1 MSSFIQRTY
10 DQLSQDMALNNSPLT
25 ILVYWGGISGADAT
39 HLCTFDIPLL
49 KNIPNLVYLA
59 PANKEEYLTMLKY
72 SVEQKEHPVAI
83 RVPNTELV
91 STGIEDLTDYSVLN
105 KYKVAESGEE
115 IAILGAGNFYGL
127 AEDLTQKIKSKYGFN
142 PTLINPRFLTGVDN
156 ELMDGLKEKHKLVIT
171 LEDGLL
177 DGGFGEM
184 ISRFYGTSD
193 IKVLNYHKYLF
204 VINLHSFS

>member
-1 MSSFIQRTY
+1 MPQ
-10 DQLSQDMALNNSPLT
+10 A
-25 ILVYWGGISGADAT
+25 
-39 HLCTFDIPLL
+39 
-49 KNIPNLVYLA
+49 
-59 PANKEEYLTMLKY
+59 
-72 SVEQKEHPVAI
+72 HPVAI

-184 ISRFYGTSD
+184 ISRFYGSSD
-193 IKVLNYHKYLF
+193 IKVLNYGSKKEFTDRTPLNELLTRYRLKSDLILEDIERIF
-204 VINLHSFS
+204 